1 MTDQAV
7 PPDVER
13 RLRSLQD
20 ELDRLSDTNRRL
32 ADTLREARNQI
43 VTLKE
48 EVDRLADPPNGFA
61 RVPRP
66 QRRRHGRHPRP
77 GPQAAGSASRPGSR
91 TCVPGQE
98 VMVNEAMNVIAGM
111 AYERVG
117 EIVMFKELLEGGDRA
132 LVIGH
137 TDEERVVRL
146 AQTLRDQTIR
156 AGDSLLMDPRSALR
170 LRADPEV
177 RGRGARARGGPRR
190 RLLRHR
196 WPGRAD
202 RDDPRRRR
210 AALRARRAV
219 HGAQAG
225 RPEGDPALRP
235 ARMRQDDDRQGGG
248 RLAGP
253 QGRRARGQD
262 RRALVLP
269 EHQGPGAAQQVRRR
283 DRAAHPAGVP
293 AGPGEGH
300 RGHARSSCSSTRW
313 TRCSAPAAPGSART
327 SRTRSCRSC
336 SRRSTGSRAWPT

>member
-20 ELDRLSDTNRRL
+20 ELDRLADTNRRL

-61 RVPRP
+61 VFLARNPDGTADIHAQGRKLRVSVAPG
-66 QRRRHGRHPRP
+66 RRGPRP
-77 GPQAAGSASRPGSR
+77 GPGGHGQRGHERDRGHGLRACRRDRHVQGAARGRRPG
-91 TCVPGQE
+91 P
-98 VMVNEAMNVIAGM
+98 
-111 AYERVG
+111 
-117 EIVMFKELLEGGDRA
+117 GDRA
-132 LVIGH
+132 HRRGARGPPGP
-137 TDEERVVRL
+137 DPARPDDPRRRL
-146 AQTLRDQTIR
+146 AADGSALR
-156 AGDSLLMDPRSALR
+156 LR

-196 WPGRAD
+196 RPGRAD

-219 HGAQAG
+219 QGAQAG

-248 RLAGP
+248 RVPGA
-253 QGRRARGQD
+253 QGRRA
-262 RRALVLP
+262 
-269 EHQGPGAAQQVRRR
+269 
-283 DRAAHPAGVP
+283 
-293 AGPGEGH
+293 
-300 RGHARSSCSSTRW
+300 
-313 TRCSAPAAPGSART
+313 
-327 SRTRSCRSC
+327 
-336 SRRSTGSRAWPT
+336 